1 MQHILKILVVY
12 GAGVEDSVDVSV
24 ILEGREIL
32 PGCHNVAKACALL
45 MGLIYALNLAY
56 PKANFEIVSRTLP
69 AKSKLMRQT
78 SDWPLYDGFGKRLQ
92 KFRMELG
99 KMNTTQLI
107 KELMQFGIEITDEER
122 KKFEDCTFHD
132 LFYVIDNDVD
142 GETVDIGLTESMVS
156 FLFEGSFKKQAK
168 FHRFVQQMKEMVTL
182 TLEPVPAECLF
193 QSSAGARLL
202 SFNIS
207 PSAAYPALFEVPK
220 FPFDVQAKLDQ
231 KQSKLAAS
239 DRIKIIRTLYE
250 SMAQYSMY
258 PTNEEYV
265 QVAKAL
271 ILRYPFLKDKEGNG
285 YHTWHMSLKRKFKF
299 ERTPLADVEEVKRLK
314 QKFGHSKKVSG
325 TDMDVAGEDATSIEG
340 HVKVLQDQ
348 YRKTQPDA
356 RIVEER
362 MRRTFAWRRKEII
375 GGMTVEDA
383 VNKYPFIKKLKLE
396 KNLVEDHNGIDFKAA
411 LLMLPVLFREKLEH
425 FIVLGRVDPS
435 SPYPTVQVQE
445 TTDWKTVLT
454 RRVTAVIRV
463 DGIEICRAS
472 GVDEGVLSA
481 FCAYF
486 VFNLTYPPHLKNT
499 LVFLQRYVL
508 KLTVDG
514 DKPLLTPVTRVI
526 NLLQ

>member
-1 MQHILKILVVY
+1 
-12 GAGVEDSVDVSV
+12 
-24 ILEGREIL
+24 
-32 PGCHNVAKACALL
+32 
-45 MGLIYALNLAY
+45 
-56 PKANFEIVSRTLP
+56 
-69 AKSKLMRQT
+69 MRHT

-122 KKFEDCTFHD
+122 KKFED
-132 LFYVIDNDVD
+132 NDVD

-182 TLEPVPAECLF
+182 TLEAVPAECLF
-193 QSSAGARLL
+193 QSSAGA
-202 SFNIS
+202 SNIS

-314 QKFGHSKKVSG
+314 QKFGHSKKSQEPEKSTCKQMKRPV
-325 TDMDVAGEDATSIEG
+325 DMDVAGEDATSIEG

-348 YRKTQPDA
+348 YRKTQPDV

-383 VNKYPFIKKLKLE
+383 VNKYPFLKSSSGLYQE
-396 KNLVEDHNGIDFKAA
+396 IGFLYKSVNLCRHFQESFGNIASSVLQLACGKSLLAKPLIEAREESLVEDHNGIDFKAA

-425 FIVLGRVDPS
+425 FIVLGESDPS

-508 KLTVDG
+508 KLTVDS
-514 DKPLLTPVTRVI
+514 DKPLPTPVTRVI